1 MGDIA
6 VTMSRAAYAYYLKS
20 RKDGGGGLRDK
31 QELVKYLNDTGRYR
45 GNVVD
50 VHVEADP
57 IRKPR
62 AKDED

>member
-1 MGDIA
+1 MSDIT

-20 RKDGGGGLRDK
+20 RKDGGGGCKDK
-31 QELVKYLNDTGRYR
+31 QELIRYLNNTGRYL

-50 VHVEADP
+50 IHVEADP
-57 IRKPR
+57 LRKPR